1 MASEDSE
8 EVPSEVEVQAED
20 GNLFY
25 LSCLTLKKIFIFAML
40 LGVLGTMAWL
50 RLYPTNLI
58 CIITAQGNNMKT
70 NISCDA
76 LSAAIAAV
84 RAKSPL
90 VHNITNYVVMNNS
103 ANALLAIGASPVM
116 AHWVSEMEEMAS
128 IAGALVINIGTL
140 DDKWIEGMIAAG
152 KTAMRRGIPIILDP
166 VGVGATSQ
174 RTEAAVKIIDI
185 CHPTIIRGNA
195 SEIMAL
201 VDASV
206 KSKGVDSSASSDDAL
221 ESAKKLAAA
230 TSSVVVISGETDYI
244 TDGQS
249 VNTVSGGNPIMTS
262 VTGMGCTS
270 TALVGAFAA
279 VIDDP
284 MLAATAAM
292 AVMSL
297 AGERAAERSLGNGS
311 MQVNFLDELYNLR

>member
-1 MASEDSE
+1 
-8 EVPSEVEVQAED
+8 
-20 GNLFY
+20 
-25 LSCLTLKKIFIFAML
+25 
-40 LGVLGTMAWL
+40 
-50 RLYPTNLI
+50 
-58 CIITAQGNNMKT
+58 
-70 NISCDA
+70 
-76 LSAAIAAV
+76 
-84 RAKSPL
+84 
-90 VHNITNYVVMNNS
+90 
-103 ANALLAIGASPVM
+103 
-116 AHWVSEMEEMAS
+116 
-128 IAGALVINIGTL
+128 
-140 DDKWIEGMIAAG
+140 
-152 KTAMRRGIPIILDP
+152 
-166 VGVGATSQ
+166 
-174 RTEAAVKIIDI
+174 VKIINI

-249 VNTVSGGNPIMTS
+249 VHTVSGGNPIMTS

>member
-1 MASEDSE
+1 M
-8 EVPSEVEVQAED
+8 
-20 GNLFY
+20 
-25 LSCLTLKKIFIFAML
+25 
-40 LGVLGTMAWL
+40 
-50 RLYPTNLI
+50 NLI
-58 CIITAQGNNMKT
+58 CIMTAQGNGTVFIVFVGLNWAVFSGLYNIYKTMKT
-70 NISCDA
+70 TISSDV

-84 RAKSPL
+84 RTQSPL

-116 AHWVSEMEEMAS
+116 AHWVSEMEEMTA
-128 IAGALVINIGTL
+128 IAGVLVLNIGTL
-140 DDKWIEGMIAAG
+140 DDKWIDGMLIAG
-152 KTAMRRGIPIILDP
+152 KTAMRRGTPIVLDP

-174 RTEAAVKIIDI
+174 RTEAAMKIIEH
-185 CHPTIIRGNA
+185 CRPTIIRGNA

-221 ESAKKLAAA
+221 ESAKRLAVDTGA
-230 TSSVVVISGETDYI
+230 VVVISGATDYI
-244 TDGQS
+244 TNGTD
-249 VNTVSGGNPIMTS
+249 VYTVEGGNPIMTT

-270 TALVGAFAA
+270 TAIVGAFAA
-279 VIDDP
+279 VVEDP
-284 MLAATAAM
+284 MIAATAAM

-297 AGERAAERSLGNGS
+297 AGERAAEYSRGNGS

>member
-1 MASEDSE
+1 MLSTIGSAEIIPYEPDMYNDS
-8 EVPSEVEVQAED
+8 A
-20 GNLFY
+20 GKRY
-25 LSCLTLKKIFIFAML
+25 GIHCFIGLNWAVFS
-40 LGVLGTMAWL
+40 G
-50 RLYPTNLI
+50 LYNIYKT
-58 CIITAQGNNMKT
+58 MKT
-70 NISCDA
+70 TISSDV

-84 RAKSPL
+84 RTQSPL
-90 VHNITNYVVMNNS
+90 VHNITNYVVMNNT

-116 AHWVSEMEEMAS
+116 AHWVSEMEEMTA

-140 DDKWIEGMIAAG
+140 DDKWIDGMLAAG
-152 KTAMRRGIPIILDP
+152 KAAMRRGIPIVLDP

-174 RTEAAVKIIDI
+174 RTAAAMKIIEQ

-221 ESAKKLAAA
+221 VSAKRLASNTGA
-230 TSSVVVISGETDYI
+230 VVVISGETDYI
-244 TDGQS
+244 TNGTE
-249 VNTVSGGNPIMTS
+249 VHTVEGGKSIMTS

-270 TALVGAFAA
+270 TAIVGAFAA
-279 VIDDP
+279 VVNDHIV
-284 MLAATAAM
+284 AATAAM

-297 AGERAAERSLGNGS
+297 AGERAATYSRGNGS
-311 MQVNFLDELYNLR
+311 MQVNFLDELYNLRSLDFARDDR